1 MYSDRSHQMR
11 QQFVA
16 TNRKQRL
23 RGKKKFFRMRLKGCA
38 FLVEH
43 SESDLMGMHELKIN
57 FWKRVHQV
65 LENWNTTVAVFS
77 APWWSRLPVG
87 S

>member
-1 MYSDRSHQMR
+1 MLNVFGLLTPNAPTIRR
-11 QQFVA
+11 NEPKTTA
-16 TNRKQRL
+16 AR
-23 RGKKKFFRMRLKGCA
+23 KKKFFRMRLKGCA

-65 LENWNTTVAVFS
+65 LENWNTTVAVFFL
-77 APWWSRLPVG
+77 APWSRC
-87 S
+87 

>member
-1 MYSDRSHQMR
+1 MYSGCSQQMR

-16 TNRKQRL
+16 TNRKRQL
-23 RGKKKFFRMRLKGCA
+23 REKKFFRMRLKGCA

-65 LENWNTTVAVFS
+65 LENWNTTVAVFLF
-77 APWWSRLPVG
+77 APWSRLLVD

>member
-1 MYSDRSHQMR
+1 
-11 QQFVA
+11 
-16 TNRKQRL
+16 
-23 RGKKKFFRMRLKGCA
+23 MRLKGCA

-65 LENWNTTVAVFS
+65 LENWNTTVAVFFRRPMVTTAS
-77 APWWSRLPVG
+77 G
-87 S
+87 